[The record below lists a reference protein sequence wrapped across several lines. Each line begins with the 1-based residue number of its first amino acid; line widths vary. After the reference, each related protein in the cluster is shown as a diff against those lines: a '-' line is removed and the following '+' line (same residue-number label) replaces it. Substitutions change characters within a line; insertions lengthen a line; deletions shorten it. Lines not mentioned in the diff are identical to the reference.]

1 MFSFAPVGLSSSNDC
16 VSAFAVILHRPLCY
30 TVYPSLLTYQ
40 FTRVEGSTSP
50 IQGSSSS
57 RSSKEDWSIREKRK
71 KNKEP
76 PQKDGDQYKSLLER
90 LGHER
95 RSRKRHHSTASRNA
109 RFLLLF
115 LYYYFY
121 SYSFTHHFL
130 FDLSRRLSLLLYRI
144 ALISVIPGQLS
155 VDSRTHVQC
164 SRLPPLFINSGLVS
178 TPKSL
183 QSRR

>member
-1 MFSFAPVGLSSSNDC
+1 MWKAALAQSRAAAHPGAARRIEASEKKEKK
-16 VSAFAVILHRPLCY
+16 
-30 TVYPSLLTYQ
+30 
-40 FTRVEGSTSP
+40 TRSP
-50 IQGSSSS
+50 P
-57 RSSKEDWSIREKRK
+57 K
-71 KNKEP
+71 
-76 PQKDGDQYKSLLER
+76 KDGDQYKSLLER